1 MSSQN
6 VLKSFHKKT
15 HSGYLGDFQ
24 SPFILICFVILSVLV
39 AGRAAAQEVNLDKA
53 LELFYKN
60 NYDIIINRYEI
71 DKARGDY
78 VAARII
84 PNPNFSVNYTGMRP
98 GGSRSDNTQE
108 IYRLE
113 QLIELGGKRGLRIQ
127 TANEMLEATRLAH
140 KDTVRTLL
148 VGFYNNYY
156 ELLLYALSFDL
167 AREQLDRFDRVLAI
181 GEKRHTA
188 GFLSLIDFTKLKIAR
203 IDLENSLTAID
214 TQYRNDLAVFNL
226 LLGGGGS
233 YKPSKEQMGEGFPSF
248 VEDDLVETAY
258 NHRFDLLS
266 LQKQFKSAEY
276 AVKLA
281 KSQRIP
287 DIVVGGEYGGYGKDL
302 TTGYGA
308 GIGINIPIFYQNQG
322 EILKRNAE
330 YDQIKVQIE
339 RVKKQIQVDI
349 RQALNNYDS
358 ANKIFDSYKA
368 RKQEM
373 EDLLANSEKA
383 FSLGGITVLEL
394 LDTHKTYREFITKYN
409 QALIQ
414 ATLNKDLVKVY
425 TGEIK

>member
-1 MSSQN
+1 LSCQSI
-6 VLKSFHKKT
+6 LKHLFKKT
-15 HSGYLGDFQ
+15 RPDQRRNWKSLITL
-24 SPFILICFVILSVLV
+24 ILALVL
-39 AGRAAAQEVNLDKA
+39 ALFGFKSAAAQEVNLEKA
-53 LELFYKN
+53 LELFYNN

-78 VAARII
+78 VAARIV
-84 PNPNFSVNYTGMRP
+84 PNPNFSVNYTGLRP
-98 GGSRSDNTQE
+98 GAYRADFTQL
-108 IYRLE
+108 IYRLD

-127 TANEMLEATRLAH
+127 TANEMLEATRLSH

-148 VGFYNNYY
+148 VGFYTNYY

-167 AREQLDRFDRVLAI
+167 AREQLDRFDRILAI
-181 GEKRHTA
+181 GEKRHLA

-203 IDLENSLTAID
+203 IDLENSLTTID

-248 VEDDLVETAY
+248 AEEELVDTAY
-258 NHRFDLLS
+258 THRFDLLS

-281 KSQRIP
+281 KAQRIP
-287 DIVVGGEYGGYGKDL
+287 DISVGGEYGGYGRDL
-302 TTGYGA
+302 ATGYGA
-308 GIGINIPIFYQNQG
+308 GVGINIPIFYQNQG
-322 EILKRNAE
+322 EILKRTAE

-339 RVKKQIQVDI
+339 RTKKQIQVDI
-349 RQALNNYDS
+349 RQALNNYAS
-358 ANKIFDSYKA
+358 ANKVFDSYRA
-368 RKQEM
+368 RKQEL
-373 EDLLANSEKA
+373 EDLLSNSEKA

-425 TGEIK
+425 SGEIK